1 MKKFELTTLP
11 YAADAP
17 EPATSKRTIGFHH
30 GKHLLSYV
38 NILNKCIVFLFCCL
52 CTYPAFSQE
61 QEPQEQQKKIR
72 RLGCYV
78 AQPPKE
84 QKWCRRF
91 VLQTRMDFDFQHH
104 EDTALCGASAPNTSS
119 FQGKHL
125 NFIMEGDLTST
136 LSYSYRQRI
145 NIANINFS
153 QTFFQATDW
162 LHLDWHFADRL
173 YLSAGKEVVA
183 IGAWEYDVAPIDM
196 YFFSEFYNNINC
208 FEMGFSLH
216 YEDEYNHLQLQLCN
230 SPYVEKP
237 LQNLYA
243 VNLMWNGNFDW
254 FKTIYS
260 SNLIGYEPD
269 KFMHY
274 LVLGHKLDFLFWSLY
289 VDVMNRTA
297 LNDYTLFRD
306 YSVMA
311 EFKWRSVVSRFS
323 LFIKGGYD
331 ENSLSG
337 IYLMDGNPRPVSPD
351 IYVAP
356 GFAAAYAG
364 VGGEFFPWSA
374 DDQVRL
380 HAYVAARHDAS
391 WCVECSAG
399 LTWRLNPVNVTNVLR
414 N

>member
-30 GKHLLSYV
+30 GKYLQGYL

-52 CTYPAFSQE
+52 YTYPALSQE

-84 QKWCRRF
+84 QKWCRLF
-91 VLQTRMDFDFQHH
+91 VLQTRMDFDYQHH
-104 EDTALCGASAPNTSS
+104 EDTALCGAAAPNTSS

-125 NFIMEGDLTST
+125 NFILEGDLTPR

-196 YFFSEFYNNINC
+196 YFFSEFSP
-208 FEMGFSLH
+208 SL
-216 YEDEYNHLQLQLCN
+216 
-230 SPYVEKP
+230 
-237 LQNLYA
+237 
-243 VNLMWNGNFDW
+243 
-254 FKTIYS
+254 
-260 SNLIGYEPD
+260 
-269 KFMHY
+269 
-274 LVLGHKLDFLFWSLY
+274 
-289 VDVMNRTA
+289 
-297 LNDYTLFRD
+297 
-306 YSVMA
+306 
-311 EFKWRSVVSRFS
+311 
-323 LFIKGGYD
+323 
-331 ENSLSG
+331 
-337 IYLMDGNPRPVSPD
+337 
-351 IYVAP
+351 
-356 GFAAAYAG
+356 
-364 VGGEFFPWSA
+364 
-374 DDQVRL
+374 
-380 HAYVAARHDAS
+380 
-391 WCVECSAG
+391 
-399 LTWRLNPVNVTNVLR
+399 
-414 N
+414 